1 MKKMKNFL
9 DPPDDASLHFT
20 LVFVNIFTFFCLV
33 FFFVSTGVSIFEFG
47 FFSFFFTFLYFV
59 SFAPEFRRHVLFCL
73 FVCLFFSLERTVDV
87 FGPKVSIFTTPE
99 VVFYR
104 VFILSFLWASVIISI
119 LDFGFAGV
127 GRRWLNCFHGISSSP
142 ATVTEFL
149 LGFFLQFCRV
159 GNGSDPV
166 FPGSTRTLSSFGR
179 FYWVLLGFTGFYWVL
194 LGFTRF

>member
-1 MKKMKNFL
+1 MKKNEKFSR
-9 DPPDDASLHFT
+9 PSRRCVTSFHARFREY
-20 LVFVNIFTFFCLV
+20 FYIFCL
-33 FFFVSTGVSIFEFG
+33 FFVFVSTGVSIFEFG
-47 FFSFFFTFLYFV
+47 FFSIFFTFLYFV

-149 LGFFLQFCRV
+149 LVFFF
-159 GNGSDPV
+159 
-166 FPGSTRTLSSFGR
+166 SF
-179 FYWVLLGFTGFYWVL
+179 VE
-194 LGFTRF
+194 